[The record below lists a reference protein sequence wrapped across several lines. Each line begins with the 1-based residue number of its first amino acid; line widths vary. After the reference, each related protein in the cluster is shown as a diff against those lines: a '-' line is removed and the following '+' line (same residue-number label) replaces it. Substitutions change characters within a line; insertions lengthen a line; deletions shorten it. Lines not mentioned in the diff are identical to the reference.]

1 MKRPGRTRNFAVRE
15 YSFSLKR
22 KIAEQHAVAQQQN
35 LQFLFVSPDE
45 AGLKDLEPSIQS
57 LKFRPVSQ
65 KTRSKTIKS
74 RPASPKPTPSN

>member
-1 MKRPGRTRNFAVRE
+1 MRE
-15 YSFSLKR
+15 YSFSLTR

-57 LKFRPVSQ
+57 LKFKTVGQ
-65 KTRSKTIKS
+65 KTRSETTRS
-74 RPASPKPTPSN
+74 RTASPKAAPIS